1 MEEVVDDVGGGG
13 GTGGEGVDEV
23 VEVVV
28 EEGGGGRD
36 LCRRWMRR
44 GRRMMTRT
52 RRYRYTQVKTG
63 DILSDSESSDQNQF
77 GNSHMDITF
86 GNI

>member
-1 MEEVVDDVGGGG
+1 
-13 GTGGEGVDEV
+13 
-23 VEVVV
+23 
-28 EEGGGGRD
+28 
-36 LCRRWMRR
+36 
-44 GRRMMTRT
+44 MMTRT

-63 DILSDSESSDQNQF
+63 DILSDSKSSDQNQF